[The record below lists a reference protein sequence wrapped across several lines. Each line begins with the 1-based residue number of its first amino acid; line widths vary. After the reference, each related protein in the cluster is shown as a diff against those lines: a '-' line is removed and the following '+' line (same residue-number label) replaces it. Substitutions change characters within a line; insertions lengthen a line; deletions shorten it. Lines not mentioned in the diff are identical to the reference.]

1 MKYIKTLIV
10 SLVAVALLSVTAV
23 AYAADTSTNSTGYSL
38 GPWTLSLSGAGSSAL
53 NEAKIKSSTVGGEF
67 ELGHKGTL
75 ILPLDAGIRQSI
87 SYSDVTGNE
96 WAFGTKVFSDWRIVK
111 LGPVELGAGGN
122 VGINYGNQQ
131 PNWTGAPEVVGRLY
145 LKKDVDLFGRVE
157 YPFNLNTASDEHQ
170 LLYKVGLRV
179 RF

>member
-10 SLVAVALLSVTAV
+10 SLVAVALLSVTA
-23 AYAADTSTNSTGYSL
+23 ARAADTSTNSTGYSL

-53 NEAKIKSSTVGGEF
+53 NDAKIKSSTVGGEF
-67 ELGHKGTL
+67 ELGHKGEL

-96 WAFGTKVFSDWRIVK
+96 WAFGTKAFSDWRIVK

-122 VGINYGNQQ
+122 AGINYGNQKSD
-131 PNWTGAPEVVGRLY
+131 WTGAPEVVGRLY

-157 YPFNLNTASDEHQ
+157 YPFDLNKAEDLHTLA
-170 LLYKVGLRV
+170 YKIGLRV